1 MPTGQAE
8 RRLSRLQNCK
18 NMNITTVKIYP
29 FDTGNAQSSLRAY
42 ADVTLDDYLVIKGF
56 RVLVTK
62 SGGLFVGMPSKKGK
76 DGKYYDQVE
85 FKNNASFLQD
95 RILEAYKEFS

>member
-1 MPTGQAE
+1 MNGRYSGYKCAT
-8 RRLSRLQNCK
+8 

-42 ADVTLDDYLVIKGF
+42 ADVTLNDFLVIKGF

-62 SGGLFVGMPSKKGK
+62 SGGLFVGMPSKMGK

-85 FKNNASFLQD
+85 FKKNSSVLQD